1 MINDEGDNVD
11 LYIPRKCSATNR
23 LIGSKDFA
31 SVQINV
37 GHLDENGVY
46 TGQATTFALCGFLR
60 TMVSHRMCIIT
71 PCRVAGRWRA
81 VRGRAG
87 RRARGENIA
96 GLGRRLHGEQGE
108 ACASPVGRRGAFTGI
123 SVARRPLRAPSRA
136 WCCEPP
142 LCPGGEAA
150 GGDGLAGVPATV
162 VGGRIRPLG
171 VRRSASCP

>member
-60 TMVSHRMCIIT
+60 TM
-71 PCRVAGRWRA
+71 
-81 VRGRAG
+81 
-87 RRARGENIA
+87 
-96 GLGRRLHGEQGE
+96 GE
-108 ACASPVGRRGAFTGI
+108 ADSSLDRLWSTKKVEIGQ
-123 SVARRPLRAPSRA
+123 
-136 WCCEPP
+136 
-142 LCPGGEAA
+142 
-150 GGDGLAGVPATV
+150 
-162 VGGRIRPLG
+162 
-171 VRRSASCP
+171 